1 MDYLDKYM
9 NFLIDAYKTPLNI
22 DWEIGPPLVGRFKV
36 MDLEYKIY
44 SDLVINGFMTYKF
57 KYKKGDVY
65 SDQLLNKE
73 GYKISVIPTIK
84 SGIDFILNN
93 ITPNGVIF
101 VAMDESKGRKNI
113 YDRYCSTVD
122 SNIWQV
128 YTKIFENNKIYVIHK
143 KGISGD
149 IIFETI
155 KYCTENLIDF

>member
-1 MDYLDKYM
+1 M
-9 NFLIDAYKTPLNI
+9 N
-22 DWEIGPPLVGRFKV
+22 
-36 MDLEYKIY
+36 
-44 SDLVINGFMTYKF
+44 F
-57 KYKKGDVY
+57 KYKKG
-65 SDQLLNKE
+65 DQLLNKE
-73 GYKISVIPTIK
+73 GYKISVIPTVK

-93 ITPNGVIF
+93 IKPNGIIF

-113 YDRYCSTVD
+113 YDRYCTTVD

-143 KGISGD
+143 KGISGA

>member
-44 SDLVINGFMTYKF
+44 SDLVINGFMNF
-57 KYKKGDVY
+57 KYKKG
-65 SDQLLNKE
+65 DQLLNKE

-93 ITPNGVIF
+93 INPNGVIF